1 MSSETDR
8 IAKTK
13 PIMDS
18 ISPTF
23 CLAKWHHTTI
33 YLHTGDTHS
42 CYHPSPHH
50 IPKEEIEK
58 DPSALHNTK
67 EKKQERLK
75 MLMGEKPKGCQYC
88 WNVESLSDD
97 HI

>member
-1 MSSETDR
+1 MSNETDR
-8 IAKTK
+8 IQNVKDITNT
-13 PIMDS
+13 

-50 IPKEEIEK
+50 IPLEEIEK
-58 DPSALHNTK
+58 DPSALHNTI
-67 EKKQERLK
+67 EKKKERAL
-75 MLMGEKPKGCQYC
+75 MLIGEKPKGWQYC
-88 WNVESLSDD
+88 WNV
-97 HI
+97 